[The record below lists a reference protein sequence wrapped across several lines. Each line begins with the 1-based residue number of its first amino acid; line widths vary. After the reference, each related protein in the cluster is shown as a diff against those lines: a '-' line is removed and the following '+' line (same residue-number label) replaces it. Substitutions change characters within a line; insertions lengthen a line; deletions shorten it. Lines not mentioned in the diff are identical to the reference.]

1 MRNVNRGGGRDYD
14 AELQRRRA
22 YLKKKKKKFILTK
35 NDLFKSFY
43 CFPRLSI
50 ESEGLLN
57 GLPFCYYY

>member
-1 MRNVNRGGGRDYD
+1 MMQSFRGEGFI
-14 AELQRRRA
+14 L
-22 YLKKKKKKFILTK
+22 KKKKFILTK

>member
-1 MRNVNRGGGRDYD
+1 MRNVNRGGDYD
-14 AELQRRRA
+14 AELQRRRV
-22 YLKKKKKKFILTK
+22 YLKKKKFILTK